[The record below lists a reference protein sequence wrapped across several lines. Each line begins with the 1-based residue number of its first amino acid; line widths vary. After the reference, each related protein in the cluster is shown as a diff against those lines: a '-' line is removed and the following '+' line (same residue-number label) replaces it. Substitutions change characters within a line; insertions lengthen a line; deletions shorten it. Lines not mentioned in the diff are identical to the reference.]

1 MQLSIL
7 SRIPPC
13 PGKKVPESFI
23 FASLF
28 IIDSIKSPTNAIR
41 EIKIPYKIPTNNGF
55 SQLSKNAKN
64 TANEIEQDIPPI
76 KPSIVLL
83 GDIAERDFLPN
94 NLPTKYEPISLA
106 TIKKQELKV
115 KCRPEEL
122 EIFSYDPNPFP
133 EVTRV
138 DSISLNLIQ

>member
-41 EIKIPYKIPTNNGF
+41 ETKIPYKIPTNNGF
-55 SQLSKNAKN
+55 SQLSKKEKN
-64 TANEIEQDIPPI
+64 TAKKIEQDIPPI

-83 GDIAERDFLPN
+83 GDIGDRDVLPN
-94 NLPTKYEPISLA
+94 DFPMKQEPISLA
-106 TIKKQELKV
+106 TIKKQEVKV
-115 KCRPEEL
+115 K
-122 EIFSYDPNPFP
+122 
-133 EVTRV
+133 
-138 DSISLNLIQ
+138 

>member
-1 MQLSIL
+1 M
-7 SRIPPC
+7 PPC

-55 SQLSKNAKN
+55 SQFRKNAKN
-64 TANEIEQDIPPI
+64 IANKIEQDIPPS

-83 GDIAERDFLPN
+83 GDIGESDFFPKN
-94 NLPTKYEPISLA
+94 NLE
-106 TIKKQELKV
+106 
-115 KCRPEEL
+115 
-122 EIFSYDPNPFP
+122 
-133 EVTRV
+133 
-138 DSISLNLIQ
+138 

>member
-1 MQLSIL
+1 MSIL

-28 IIDSIKSPTNAIR
+28 IIDSIKSPTNAMR

-55 SQLSKNAKN
+55 SQFSKNAKN
-64 TANEIEQDIPPI
+64 IASKIEQDIPPI

-83 GDIAERDFLPN
+83 GDIGERGFLPN
-94 NLPTKYEPISLA
+94 DFPMKQEPMSLA
-106 TIKKQELKV
+106 TIKKQEVKV
-115 KCRPEEL
+115 R
-122 EIFSYDPNPFP
+122 
-133 EVTRV
+133 
-138 DSISLNLIQ
+138 

>member
-1 MQLSIL
+1 M
-7 SRIPPC
+7 PPC

-41 EIKIPYKIPTNNGF
+41 EIRIPYKIPNKNGY

-64 TANEIEQDIPPI
+64 IASKIEHDIPPI

-83 GDIAERDFLPN
+83 GDIGDRDVLPN
-94 NLPTKYEPISLA
+94 DFPIKYCLLYTSPSP
-106 TIKKQELKV
+106 
-115 KCRPEEL
+115 R
-122 EIFSYDPNPFP
+122 D
-133 EVTRV
+133 RH
-138 DSISLNLIQ
+138 

>member
-1 MQLSIL
+1 M
-7 SRIPPC
+7 PPC

-55 SQLSKNAKN
+55 SQFSENAKII
-64 TANEIEQDIPPI
+64 ANKIEQDIPPI

-83 GDIAERDFLPN
+83 GEIGDRDVLPN
-94 NLPTKYEPISLA
+94 
-106 TIKKQELKV
+106 
-115 KCRPEEL
+115 
-122 EIFSYDPNPFP
+122 DFP
-133 EVTRV
+133 MK
-138 DSISLNLIQ
+138 